1 LFGFADREEALATPV
16 TRLYPDPRRRRELLE
31 RLQRERR
38 LDYVEAELRDMKGEP
53 VHVIMNVLGVFDA
66 EGRLDTMQGYLFDI
80 TQYKALQL
88 QFHQAQKMESIGR
101 LAGGVAHDFNNLL
114 TVINGHVEILRGQF
128 RAGDPVLEQLEQ
140 VAMAGARAA
149 RLTRQLLAFSRRQML
164 QLEPVA
170 LNEIVA
176 DMHRMLQRLIGE
188 DVHLET
194 DLARGLPGVLGDTGQ
209 LEQVVVNLAV
219 NSRDA
224 MPDGGDLRIRTRLV
238 DVDTAYCQSHRPMTP
253 GRYCLLEVVDT
264 GSGMGEEVAARVFE
278 PFFTTKEKGKGTGLG
293 LATVYGIVKQIGGFI
308 WLESAVGQGTTFRI
322 FLPALEG
329 EAGHRAAAGHAATPL
344 RGSERVLVVED
355 EEMVRR
361 LAVRVLTSHGY
372 EVLEAVNGKAAL
384 ELLDS
389 LPPEGGVAL
398 VLSDVIMPGMGGREL
413 MEHLQ
418 RRPNSPRMLF
428 MSGYTEES
436 IARQGIL
443 ELGVQ
448 FIQKPF
454 DVSHLLRV
462 VRETLDGAGPGNS

>member
-1 LFGFADREEALATPV
+1 
-16 TRLYPDPRRRRELLE
+16 
-31 RLQRERR
+31 
-38 LDYVEAELRDMKGEP
+38 
-53 VHVIMNVLGVFDA
+53 
-66 EGRLDTMQGYLFDI
+66 
-80 TQYKALQL
+80 
-88 QFHQAQKMESIGR
+88 
-101 LAGGVAHDFNNLL
+101 
-114 TVINGHVEILRGQF
+114 
-128 RAGDPVLEQLEQ
+128 
-140 VAMAGARAA
+140 
-149 RLTRQLLAFSRRQML
+149 
-164 QLEPVA
+164 
-170 LNEIVA
+170 
-176 DMHRMLQRLIGE
+176 
-188 DVHLET
+188 
-194 DLARGLPGVLGDTGQ
+194 
-209 LEQVVVNLAV
+209 
-219 NSRDA
+219 
-224 MPDGGDLRIRTRLV
+224 
-238 DVDTAYCQSHRPMTP
+238 
-253 GRYCLLEVVDT
+253 
-264 GSGMGEEVAARVFE
+264 
-278 PFFTTKEKGKGTGLG
+278 
-293 LATVYGIVKQIGGFI
+293 
-308 WLESAVGQGTTFRI
+308 
-322 FLPALEG
+322 
-329 EAGHRAAAGHAATPL
+329 
-344 RGSERVLVVED
+344 VVED